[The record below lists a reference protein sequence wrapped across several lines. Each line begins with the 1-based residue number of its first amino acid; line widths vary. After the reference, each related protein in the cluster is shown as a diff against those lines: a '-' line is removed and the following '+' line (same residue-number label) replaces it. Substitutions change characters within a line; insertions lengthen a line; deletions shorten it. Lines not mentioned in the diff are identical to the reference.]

1 MKYKI
6 QLFFTRLRT
15 WLAGE
20 LFENLPCDGLVV
32 KINSGEVKRKLGVN
46 LKTPNWAL
54 ALK

>member
-1 MKYKI
+1 MKEWHKE
-6 QLFFTRLRT
+6 

-32 KINSGEVKRKLGVN
+32 KINSGEFKRKLGVN
-46 LKTPNWAL
+46 SKAPNWAL